1 MSEKLG
7 EPWAEV
13 TTRLRMLPDFTA
25 TPASSKDFL
34 PSKSMREN
42 LLFSQTLPET

>member
-25 TPASSKDFL
+25 TAASSKDFL